1 VKAIAQNAFGDASV
15 LSLQEL
21 PDPLVGPDQVL
32 VAVKAA
38 SVNPVDYKIRA
49 GYIQGALPHH
59 FPLIQGW
66 DAAGVVVKAGPAV
79 DGYEPGDEVLGY
91 LRKDHVQNGTY
102 AELVAAPERGLAHKP
117 AGITFEQAAALPL
130 AGLTALQLLKKV
142 GVGEGDTVLV
152 HAAAGGVGHLAVQI
166 AHVLGATKV
175 VGTASERNHDFLRSL
190 GAEPVTYGEGLE
202 DRVAALL
209 GGDGKVDAV
218 VDLVGGEALSVSPK
232 LVRDPARIGSII
244 EDRVRETGG
253 KYVFVKP
260 NSEQLGWLANLTVS
274 GDITV
279 AIEKVFPLAEAADA
293 QRLVEGGHVR
303 GKVVISVP

>member
-260 NSEQLGWLANLTVS
+260 NSEQLGWLANLTAS

>member
-1 VKAIAQNAFGDASV
+1 MKAIAQTEFGDASV

-21 PDPLVGPDQVL
+21 PDPVVGPDQVL
-32 VAVKAA
+32 VAVKAT
-38 SVNPVDYKIRA
+38 SVNPVDFKIRL
-49 GYIQGALPHH
+49 GYLQGALPHH

-66 DAAGVVVKAGPAV
+66 DAAGVVVQAGPAV
-79 DGYEPGDEVLGY
+79 DGYAPGDEVFGY

-130 AGLTALQLLKKV
+130 AGLTALQLLKKI
-142 GVGEGDTVLV
+142 GVGEDDTVLV
-152 HAAAGGVGHLAVQI
+152 HAAAGGVGHFAVQI
-166 AHVLGATKV
+166 ARVLGAAKV
-175 VGTASERNHDFLRSL
+175 IGTASERNHDFLRSL

-218 VDLVGGEALSVSPK
+218 VDLIGGDALRVSPK

-244 EDRVRETGG
+244 DAGVREFGG
-253 KYVFVKP
+253 QYVFVKP
-260 NSEQLGWLANLTVS
+260 NSEQLAWLGERTASGEITVS
-274 GDITV
+274 
-279 AIEKVFPLAEAADA
+279 IEKVFPLAEAADA
-293 QRLVEGGHVR
+293 QRLAEGGHVR
-303 GKVVISVP
+303 GKIVITV

>member
-1 VKAIAQNAFGDASV
+1 VKAIAQNAFGDAGV
-15 LSLQEL
+15 LTLQEL

-38 SVNPVDYKIRA
+38 SVNPVDYKIRE
-49 GYIQGALPHH
+49 GYVQGALPHH

-66 DAAGVVVKAGPAV
+66 DAAGVVVKAGPAA
-79 DGYEPGDEVLGY
+79 DGYQPGDEVLGY

-166 AHVLGATKV
+166 ARVLGAAKV
-175 VGTASERNHDFLRSL
+175 IGTASERNHDFLRSL

-232 LVRDPARIGSII
+232 LVRDSTRIGSII

-260 NSEQLGWLANLTVS
+260 NSEQLGWLAGLAAS
-274 GDITV
+274 GDIKV
-279 AIEKVFPLAEAADA
+279 VIEKVFPLAEAADA

>member
-1 VKAIAQNAFGDASV
+1 VKAIAQNSFGDAGV
-15 LSLQEL
+15 LALLDL
-21 PDPLVGPDQVL
+21 PEPLVGLDQVL

-38 SVNPVDYKIRA
+38 SVNPVDWKIRE
-49 GYIQGALPHH
+49 GYVQGALPHH

-66 DAAGVVVKAGPAV
+66 DAAGVVVQAGPAV
-79 DGYEPGDEVLGY
+79 DGYEPGDEVFGY

-102 AELVAAPERGLAHKP
+102 AELVAAPERGLARKP

-130 AGLTALQLLKKV
+130 AGLTALQLLKKI

-166 AHVLGATKV
+166 ARALGAAKV

-218 VDLVGGEALSVSPK
+218 VDLIGGEALSVSPK

-260 NSEQLGWLANLTVS
+260 NSEQLAWLGDLTAS
-274 GDITV
+274 GEITV
-279 AIEKVFPLAEAADA
+279 VIEKVFPLAEAADA
-293 QRLVEGGHVR
+293 QRLVEAGHVR

>member
-1 VKAIAQNAFGDASV
+1 VKAIAQTEFGDAGV
-15 LSLQEL
+15 LSLQDL

-38 SVNPVDYKIRA
+38 SVNPVDYKIRE
-49 GYIQGALPHH
+49 GYLQGALPHH

-66 DAAGVVVKAGPAV
+66 DAAGVVVAAGPAV
-79 DGYEPGDEVLGY
+79 DGYEPGDEVFGY
-91 LRKDHVQNGTY
+91 LRKDHVQHGTF

-130 AGLTALQLLKKV
+130 AGLTALQLLKKI
-142 GVGEGDTVLV
+142 GVGEGDTALV
-152 HAAAGGVGHLAVQI
+152 HAAAGGVGHFAVQI
-166 AHVLGATKV
+166 ARALGAAKV
-175 VGTASERNHDFLRSL
+175 VGTASERNHDFLRSI
-190 GAEPVTYGEGLE
+190 GAEPVTYGDGLE

-244 EDRVRETGG
+244 DAKVRELGG

-260 NSEQLGWLANLTVS
+260 NSEQLAWLGQLTAS

-279 AIEKVFPLAEAADA
+279 SIEKVLPLAEAADA

-303 GKVVISVP
+303 GKVVVLI

>member
-1 VKAIAQNAFGDASV
+1 VKAIAQNEFGDASV

-38 SVNPVDYKIRA
+38 SVNPVDYKIRE
-49 GYIQGALPHH
+49 GYVQGALPHH

-66 DAAGVVVKAGPAV
+66 DAAGVVVGAGPAV
-79 DGYEPGDEVLGY
+79 DGYAPGDEVFGY
-91 LRKDHVQNGTY
+91 LRKDHVQHGTF

-130 AGLTALQLLKKV
+130 AGLTALQLLKKI

-166 AHVLGATKV
+166 ARVLGATKV
-175 VGTASERNHDFLRSL
+175 IGTASERNHDFLRSL
-190 GAEPVTYGEGLE
+190 GAEPVTYGDGLE

-218 VDLVGGEALSVSPK
+218 VDLVGGDALSVSPK
-232 LVRDPARIGSII
+232 LVRDPARLGSII
-244 EDRVRETGG
+244 DARVREMGG

-260 NSEQLGWLANLTVS
+260 NSEQLAWLGDLAAS
-274 GDITV
+274 GDIAVT
-279 AIEKVFPLAEAADA
+279 IEKVFPLAEAADA

-303 GKVVISVP
+303 GKVVVSVP

>member
-1 VKAIAQNAFGDASV
+1 VKAIAQNEFGDAGV

-32 VAVKAA
+32 VAMKAA
-38 SVNPVDYKIRA
+38 SVNPVDYKIRE
-49 GYIQGALPHH
+49 GYLQGALPHH

-66 DAAGVVVKAGPAV
+66 DAAGVVVGAGPAV
-79 DGYEPGDEVLGY
+79 DGYAPGDEVFGY
-91 LRKDHVQNGTY
+91 LRKDHVQNGTF

-166 AHVLGATKV
+166 ARVLGATKV
-175 VGTASERNHDFLRSL
+175 IGTASARNHDYLRSL
-190 GAEPVTYGEGLE
+190 GAEPVTYGDGLE

-218 VDLVGGEALSVSPK
+218 LDLVGGEALSVSPK

-244 EDRVRETGG
+244 DAKVRELGG
-253 KYVFVKP
+253 KYAFVKP
-260 NSEQLGWLANLTVS
+260 NSEQLAWLGDLTAS

-279 AIEKVFPLAEAADA
+279 AIEKVFPLAESADA

-303 GKVVISVP
+303 GKVVITV

>member
-1 VKAIAQNAFGDASV
+1 VKAIAQNEFGDAGV

-38 SVNPVDYKIRA
+38 SVNPVDYKIRE
-49 GYIQGALPHH
+49 GYVQGALPHH

-66 DAAGVVVKAGPAV
+66 DAAGVVVAVGPAA
-79 DGYEPGDEVLGY
+79 DGYAPGDEVFGY
-91 LRKDHVQNGTY
+91 LRKDHVQNGTF
-102 AELVAAPERGLAHKP
+102 AELVAAPERGLARKP

-166 AHVLGATKV
+166 ARALGASKV
-175 VGTASERNHDFLRSL
+175 IGTASERNHDFLRSL
-190 GAEPVTYGEGLE
+190 GAEPVTYGDGLE

-218 VDLVGGEALSVSPK
+218 LDLVGGEALSVSPK

-244 EDRVRETGG
+244 DAKVRELGG
-253 KYVFVKP
+253 QYVFVKP
-260 NSEQLGWLANLTVS
+260 NSEQLSWLGELTAS
-274 GDITV
+274 GEITV
-279 AIEKVFPLAEAADA
+279 AIEKVFPLAESADA

-303 GKVVISVP
+303 GKVVITV

>member
-1 VKAIAQNAFGDASV
+1 MKAIAQNEFGDAGV

-21 PDPLVGPDQVL
+21 PDPLLGPDQVL
-32 VAVKAA
+32 VAVRAA
-38 SVNPVDYKIRA
+38 SVNPVDWKIRQ
-49 GYIQGALPHH
+49 GYVQGSLPHH

-66 DAAGVVVKAGPAV
+66 DAAGVVVKAGPAA
-79 DGYEPGDEVLGY
+79 DGYEPGDEVFGY
-91 LRKDHVQNGTY
+91 LRKDHVQNGTF

-130 AGLTALQLLKKV
+130 AGLTALQLLKKI

-166 AHVLGATKV
+166 ARVLGATKV

-218 VDLVGGEALSVSPK
+218 VDLIGGDALSVSPK
-232 LVRDPARIGSII
+232 LVRDATRIGSII

-260 NSEQLGWLANLTVS
+260 NSEQLAWLGELTAS
-274 GDITV
+274 GDMTV
-279 AIEKVFPLAEAADA
+279 VIEKVFPLAESADA
-293 QRLVEGGHVR
+293 QRLVEAGHVR
-303 GKVVISVP
+303 GKVVVSVP

>member
-1 VKAIAQNAFGDASV
+1 MEAIAQDTFGDAGV
-15 LSLQEL
+15 LSLQDL

-38 SVNPVDYKIRA
+38 SVNPVDWKIRK
-49 GYIQGALPHH
+49 GQLQGALPHH

-79 DGYEPGDEVLGY
+79 DGYEPGDEVFGY
-91 LRKDHVQNGTY
+91 LRKDHVQNGTF

-130 AGLTALQLLKKV
+130 AGLTALQVLEKI
-142 GVGEGDTVLV
+142 GVGDGDTVLV

-166 AHVLGATKV
+166 ARALGAVKV
-175 VGTASERNHDFLRSL
+175 LGTASERNHDFLRSL

-202 DRVAALL
+202 DRVAALV

-218 VDLVGGEALSVSPK
+218 VDLIGGDALSVSPK
-232 LVRDPARIGSII
+232 MVRDTARIGSII
-244 EDRVRETGG
+244 EDRVRENGG

-260 NSEQLGWLANLTVS
+260 NGEQLAWLGELTAS
-274 GDITV
+274 GDIRV
-279 AIEKVFPLAEAADA
+279 EIEKVFPLAEAADA

-303 GKVVISVP
+303 GKVVVSVP

>member
-1 VKAIAQNAFGDASV
+1 VKAIAQNEFGDAGV

-38 SVNPVDYKIRA
+38 SVNPVDYKIRE
-49 GYIQGALPHH
+49 GYVQGALPHH

-66 DAAGVVVKAGPAV
+66 DAAGVVVAVGPAA
-79 DGYEPGDEVLGY
+79 DGYAPGDEVFGY
-91 LRKDHVQNGTY
+91 LRKDHVQNGTF

-166 AHVLGATKV
+166 ARALGASKV
-175 VGTASERNHDFLRSL
+175 IGTASERNHDFLRSL
-190 GAEPVTYGEGLE
+190 GAEPVTYGDGLE

-218 VDLVGGEALSVSPK
+218 LDLVGGEALSVSPK

-244 EDRVRETGG
+244 DAKVRELGG
-253 KYVFVKP
+253 QYVFVKP
-260 NSEQLGWLANLTVS
+260 NSEQLSWLGELTAS
-274 GDITV
+274 GEITV
-279 AIEKVFPLAEAADA
+279 AIEKVFPLAESADA

-303 GKVVISVP
+303 GKVVITV

>member
-1 VKAIAQNAFGDASV
+1 MKAIAQNAFGDAGV

-38 SVNPVDYKIRA
+38 SVNPVDYKIRE

-66 DAAGVVVKAGPAV
+66 DAAGVVVKAGPAA
-79 DGYEPGDEVLGY
+79 DGYQPGDEVLGY

-130 AGLTALQLLKKV
+130 AGLTALQLLKKI

-175 VGTASERNHDFLRSL
+175 LGTASERNHDFLRSL

-218 VDLVGGEALSVSPK
+218 VDLIGGEALSVSPK
-232 LVRDPARIGSII
+232 LVRDPTRIGSII

-260 NSEQLGWLANLTVS
+260 NSEQLGWLANLTAS

-279 AIEKVFPLAEAADA
+279 VIEKVFPLAEAADA

>member
-1 VKAIAQNAFGDASV
+1 MKAIAQTQFGDAGV

-32 VAVKAA
+32 VAVKAT
-38 SVNPVDYKIRA
+38 SVNPVDYKIRE
-49 GYIQGALPHH
+49 GYVQGALPHH
-59 FPLIQGW
+59 FPLILGW
-66 DAAGVVVKAGPAV
+66 DAAGVVVAAGPAA
-79 DGYEPGDEVLGY
+79 DGYAPGDEVFGY

-152 HAAAGGVGHLAVQI
+152 HAAAGGVGHLAVQV
-166 AHVLGATKV
+166 ARALGAAKV
-175 VGTASERNHDFLRSL
+175 IGTASERNHDFLRSL
-190 GAEPVTYGEGLE
+190 GAEPVTYGDGLE
-202 DRVAALL
+202 DRVAALV

-218 VDLVGGEALSVSPK
+218 LDLIGGDALSVSPK
-232 LVRDPARIGSII
+232 LVREPARIGSII
-244 EDRVRETGG
+244 EDRVREMGG
-253 KYVFVKP
+253 QYVFVKP
-260 NSEQLGWLANLTVS
+260 NSEQLAWLGELVASGAVTV
-274 GDITV
+274 T
-279 AIEKVFPLAEAADA
+279 IEKVFPLAETADA

-303 GKVVISVP
+303 GKVVITV

>member
-1 VKAIAQNAFGDASV
+1 LKAIAQNEFGDAGV

-38 SVNPVDYKIRA
+38 SVNPVDYKIRE
-49 GYIQGALPHH
+49 GYLQGALPHH

-66 DAAGVVVKAGPAV
+66 DAAGVVVAAGPAV
-79 DGYEPGDEVLGY
+79 DGYAPGDEVFGY
-91 LRKDHVQNGTY
+91 LRKDHVQNGTF

-130 AGLTALQLLKKV
+130 AGLTALQLLKKI

-152 HAAAGGVGHLAVQI
+152 HAAAGGVGHFAVQV
-166 AHVLGATKV
+166 ARALGASKV
-175 VGTASERNHDFLRSL
+175 IGTASTRNHDFLRSL

-218 VDLVGGEALSVSPK
+218 VDLIGGDALSVSPK

-244 EDRVRETGG
+244 DAGVRELGG

-260 NSEQLGWLANLTVS
+260 NSEQLAWLGDLTAS

-279 AIEKVFPLAEAADA
+279 SIEKVFPLAEAADA

-303 GKVVISVP
+303 GKVVVSI

>member
-1 VKAIAQNAFGDASV
+1 VKAIAQTEFGDAGV

-38 SVNPVDYKIRA
+38 SVNPVDYKIRE
-49 GYIQGALPHH
+49 GYLQGALPHH

-66 DAAGVVVKAGPAV
+66 DAAGVVVAAGPAV
-79 DGYEPGDEVLGY
+79 DGGYAPGDEVFGY
-91 LRKDHVQNGTY
+91 LRKDHVQNGTF
-102 AELVAAPERGLAHKP
+102 AELVAAPERGLARKP

-166 AHVLGATKV
+166 ARALGASKV
-175 VGTASERNHDFLRSL
+175 IGTASERNHDFLRSL
-190 GAEPVTYGEGLE
+190 GAEPVTYGDGLE

-218 VDLVGGEALSVSPK
+218 LDLVGGEALSVSPK

-244 EDRVRETGG
+244 DAKVRELGG
-253 KYVFVKP
+253 QYVFVKP
-260 NSEQLGWLANLTVS
+260 NSEQLSWLGELTAS
-274 GDITV
+274 GEITV
-279 AIEKVFPLAEAADA
+279 AIEKVFPLAESADA

-303 GKVVISVP
+303 GKVVITV